1 MFSYSCARRKHPTC
15 VFKRR
20 KGGWDVENTHTDVR
34 AALRVAPSHPKPCG
48 RAGAMP
54 TVQVFRRDEASLSG
68 RLCRCVLMVF
78 SSTRDRKSTRLNSSH
93 LVISYAVFCLKKK
106 SLPSSTTTSF
116 QTRSFKSRTQLL

>member
-78 SSTRDRKSTRLNSSH
+78 SSTSPGTGGHRNHRDRKSTRLNSSH
-93 LVISYAVFCLKKK
+93 QIISYAVFCLKKK
-106 SLPSSTTTSF
+106 AAS
-116 QTRSFKSRTQLL
+116 

>member
-78 SSTRDRKSTRLNSSH
+78 SSRSEEHTSELQSPCNLVCRL
-93 LVISYAVFCLKKK
+93 LLEKKK
-106 SLPSSTTTSF
+106 
-116 QTRSFKSRTQLL
+116 K